1 MMAGNT
7 TKKQNNKINFGK
19 ISKTKITLLIL
30 IAFFFVATI
39 VTNSQQSSGMP
50 MGMPPGVAGNKTAAS
65 NAVTVSVKTMEPE
78 TIRSTVKLNG
88 EVESQSSVNIYPD
101 TSGKVTRIV
110 KKLGDSVQKGDVIA
124 YVDPSKSG
132 SSYAL
137 NPVIATVS
145 GTITAQP
152 VTTGDTVTNSTL
164 IASIGSL
171 EDLQITIYVAEKYSN
186 YLTPGL
192 EALVSFTSM
201 PNEEFS
207 AKITSV
213 SPVVNSTNRTIET
226 VLELDTYD
234 PRIKPGMFA
243 NVSLVIQQENDTFV
257 VPKDAIKT
265 YNTDSTL
272 FIVDE
277 DLTAK
282 RLTVTT
288 GISNDNDIQITSGL
302 EAGMQVITA
311 GSVTDGSSIKIA
323 GNSTSDT
330 DIADGIPQSDA
341 TGTQM
346 GNTPTGG
353 SK

>member
-30 IAFFFVATI
+30 IAFFFAATI
-39 VTNSQQSSGMP
+39 VTNSQQSSGVP
-50 MGMPPGVAGNKTAAS
+50 MGMSPGAAGNKTATS
-65 NAVTVSVKTMEPE
+65 KAVTVSVKTMEPE

-88 EVESQSSVNIYPD
+88 EVESQSSVTIYPD
-101 TSGKVTRIV
+101 TSGKVTQIV

-132 SSYAL
+132 ASYAL
-137 NPVIATVS
+137 NPVVATVS

-152 VTTGDTVTNSTL
+152 ITTGDTVSSSTA

-171 EDLQITIYVAEKYSN
+171 EDLQIRIYVAEKYSN

-192 EALVSFTSM
+192 EAFVSFTSI

-213 SPVVNSTNRTIET
+213 SPVVNSNNRTIET

-234 PRIKPGMFA
+234 SRIKPGMFA
-243 NVSLVIQQENDTFV
+243 SVSLVIQQAKDTFV

-265 YNTDSTL
+265 YNTESTL
-272 FIVDE
+272 FIVGE
-277 DLTAK
+277 DSTAQ
-282 RLTVTT
+282 RVTVTT

-323 GNSTSDT
+323 GNSTT
-330 DIADGIPQSDA
+330 GIGIADGSPQNDA
-341 TGTQM
+341 TGAQM

-353 SK
+353 NK